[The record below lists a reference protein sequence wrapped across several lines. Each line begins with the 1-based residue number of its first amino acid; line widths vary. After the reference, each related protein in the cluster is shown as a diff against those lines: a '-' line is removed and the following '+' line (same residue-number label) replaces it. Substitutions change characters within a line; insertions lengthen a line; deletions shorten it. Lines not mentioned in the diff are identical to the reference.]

1 MFRTKGIVREEDV
14 VLVLAAAAALVGAG
28 ASSAQRAPTG
38 TSIDYRC
45 GLVAR
50 KLTYLFWPKGHVGLP
65 SVLPP
70 SSYNALFLMPD
81 PARAHVSVYRVGR
94 RYLDSNWLA
103 TLQLLSTAPDDR
115 FGGIAA
121 TDRGLPSTTTKP
133 CDFYARGVG
142 FTPHI
147 GHRKST
153 TTATALTCTAPTRV
167 SMIGFGYVG
176 DDPLKI
182 RAHDHFKVFL
192 EADTARAVP
201 TLKYDTTFCR
211 RIKLPK

>member
-1 MFRTKGIVREEDV
+1 MKKLV
-14 VLVLAAAAALVGAG
+14 VFVLAGAAALVWAG
-28 ASSAQRAPTG
+28 ASSAQRGPAG
-38 TSIDYRC
+38 TNIDYRC
-45 GLVAR
+45 GLVAK

-65 SVLPP
+65 SELPP
-70 SSYNALFLMPD
+70 PISNPLLAPFPMPD
-81 PARAHVSVYRVGR
+81 PARAHVSVYRAGR
-94 RYLDSNWLA
+94 PYLDSNWLV
-103 TLQLLSTAPDDR
+103 TLQLLPTAPDDR

-121 TDRGLPSTTTKP
+121 TDRGSPSMTTKP

-142 FTPHI
+142 WEPHI

-167 SMIGFGYVG
+167 SGIGFGYVG

-192 EADTARAVP
+192 EADTARAVAK
-201 TLKYDTTFCR
+201 LKYDTTFCE